1 MILAPR
7 DNPLPPQP
15 SPVGRFRT
23 WSPRGGGG
31 DLPRPTEKEI
41 DELASH
47 HISGTPSLSL
57 TPPARAGLPQPPP
70 EGRAWALTT
79 QDPSPHPDLLAW
91 EGLLRASG
99 MAHDSSSPSGR
110 ERSAFVGCFFFSPD
124 KEGGPRALV
133 CHPTHALM
141 GADESLNHTRKFF
154 HVNGLRVNLFSAL

>member
-7 DNPLPPQP
+7 DKPLPPSHPQSAGSEP
-15 SPVGRFRT
+15 GAP
-23 WSPRGGGG
+23 GGCG
-31 DLPRPTEKEI
+31 DLPQPTEKEI

-57 TPPARAGLPQPPP
+57 SPPAPAGLPQPPP
-70 EGRAWALTT
+70 EGQAWALTI

-91 EGLLRASG
+91 EGLLLASG
-99 MAHDSSSPSGR
+99 MAHDSSSPSGQ